1 MLCLYLNHREN
12 KLGRTPMKEY
22 LPTII
27 IVCIALA
34 WSEFRYRQLS
44 FRMEQI
50 EQKFNADIN
59 KKSSSK
65 AISYKEESSSQKY
78 SSAHPQKSYKKKE
91 FDTNVEAKRL
101 KKQINKS
108 DNSSPNALDLTN
120 PEVQEELHQ
129 FLEEREKEQKEIQ
142 RAEGLGKY
150 LDYVDKKIESYSQS
164 NQLPS
169 SVSQAI
175 MIEIQTRTNEYVA
188 VEHAAEDGE
197 IDWSEAKPEM
207 ARIKEE
213 GKANLIDILGEE
225 EYQEFERFV
234 WGRE

>member
-1 MLCLYLNHREN
+1 
-12 KLGRTPMKEY
+12 MKEY

-27 IVCIALA
+27 IVCIALS
-34 WSEFRYRQLS
+34 WSEFRYQQFS
-44 FRMEQI
+44 FRMEQM
-50 EQKFNADIN
+50 EQKINADIN

-65 AISYKEESSSQKY
+65 TISNKESSSQKH
-78 SSAHPQKSYKKKE
+78 SPARSQKSYTKEELYTKKRVKSLKEQKKKIG
-91 FDTNVEAKRL
+91 D
-101 KKQINKS
+101 
-108 DNSSPNALDLTN
+108 SSPSSFDLTN

-142 RAEGLGKY
+142 RAEGLGEY

-164 NQLPS
+164 HQLPA
-169 SVSQAI
+169 SVSQTI

-197 IDWSEAKPEM
+197 MDWSEAKPEM
-207 ARIKEE
+207 ERIKEE
-213 GKANLIDILGEE
+213 GKDNLIEILGEE